1 MRMASLSPIF
11 TDKPELAD
19 LYMAMIEQY
28 GGIGSTPRAALE
40 GIADDL
46 KHGRLTTEEALDT
59 LGATRDEVLVTVA
72 YLVEHYAQWAS
83 ENPLE
88 NV

>member
-1 MRMASLSPIF
+1 MASLSPIF
-11 TDKPELAD
+11 DDKPELAD

-28 GGIGSTPRAALE
+28 GGIGSTPRTALE

-46 KHGRLTTEEALDT
+46 KHGRLTTDEALDT

-83 ENPLE
+83 DNPLE

>member
-1 MRMASLSPIF
+1 
-11 TDKPELAD
+11 
-19 LYMAMIEQY
+19 MAMIEQY
-28 GGIGSTPRAALE
+28 GGIGSTPRTALE

-46 KHGRLTTEEALDT
+46 KHGRLTTDEALDT

-83 ENPLE
+83 DNPLE

>member
-1 MRMASLSPIF
+1 MGVASLSPIF
-11 TDKPELAD
+11 ADRPQLAD

-28 GGIGSTPRAALE
+28 GGVGSTPRTALE

-59 LGATRDEVLVTVA
+59 LSATRDEVLVTVA

-83 ENPLE
+83 DNPLE
-88 NV
+88 NA